1 MSSFV
6 RKQFTATHSIL
17 KVGDSDNLTERKIT
31 DTFQFLTFLKMN
43 PDMPPVSVPPVSV
56 LVLLLNHCY
65 VMESKCDVS
74 IASAI
79 HF

>member
-1 MSSFV
+1 M
-6 RKQFTATHSIL
+6 RKHFTATHSIL

-31 DTFQFLTFLKMN
+31 DTFQFITFLKMN
-43 PDMPPVSVPPVSV
+43 PDMAPVSV

-65 VMESKCDVS
+65 VMESRCDVS

-79 HF
+79 CF